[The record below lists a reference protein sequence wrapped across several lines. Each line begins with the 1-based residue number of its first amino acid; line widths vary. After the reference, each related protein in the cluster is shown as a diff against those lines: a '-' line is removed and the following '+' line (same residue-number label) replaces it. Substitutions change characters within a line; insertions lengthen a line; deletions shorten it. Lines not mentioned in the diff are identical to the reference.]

1 MGSIRLRACVLA
13 GAPALAGCSGPL
25 VAGAPE
31 DPFRVQFL
39 SFCEEHPDQV
49 RIETQSRGRIRT
61 ADDCA
66 CIFDAAMKDL
76 PEPERQVAAFYLMSQ
91 PGAGE
96 AELQQFRDMDLNA
109 MGTACAAMGKAL
121 QRCPAS

>member
-1 MGSIRLRACVLA
+1 MAFNRRNRGKRVHRNGINQAEGLRPVGRTGACGMQRTAGA
-13 GAPALAGCSGPL
+13 GAPPQ
-25 VAGAPE
+25 
-31 DPFRVQFL
+31 DPFRVLFL

-96 AELQQFRDMDLNA
+96 AELQ
-109 MGTACAAMGKAL
+109 
-121 QRCPAS
+121 